1 MNITIGKRDGL
12 DFTVDLDR
20 LISTRLLI
28 QANSGGGK
36 SYLIRKILEE
46 SHGKVQHIVLDLE
59 GEFSTMRSKYDYI
72 LAGKDGDIDVNVKNV
87 PVLIKRILQYN
98 ISIIIDLYELK
109 HHERIVYVRKFLESM
124 INVKKE
130 LWKPCLVIIDEAH
143 IFCPEKAKA
152 ESGAAVIDL
161 CTRGRK
167 RGFCAVLATQRL
179 SKLNKDA
186 AAECNNKLI
195 GRTGLDVD
203 MKRAS
208 DELGFTSKQQIMEL
222 RNLDAGNFYAFGPA
236 ISRSVKNVWIDSV
249 KTEHPQGEIRKLH
262 SYKNPPLTDNLKKK
276 LAKLSDVAE
285 TADKELMEIEDF
297 KKEISRLRMELRR
310 LQKGGTE
317 TDDAKLKPMM
327 VTIKELKEDNS
338 NLLKQ
343 IEVIQKNIETKEK
356 ATLTHL
362 DNFRN
367 FIKDQKTKI
376 PEIKFRRQ
384 PAIEFLNT
392 KSNFQG
398 IPKNDSK
405 SVNNSTIRG
414 GAKRMLQAIAS
425 FHPDALSK
433 QQVGAIAGL
442 SFKSGTFNTYLSA
455 LKTNNLIS
463 EESGGFVVTE
473 SGIDEAGDTSTIPN
487 DLNGII
493 TMWSG
498 KVKGGASRMLLT
510 IYEKYPDE
518 LSKEDLGTS
527 VGITHTSGTFNTY
540 LSKLR
545 GLGLIRVER
554 QMVSLDKEFANKYAE

>member
-1 MNITIGKRDGL
+1 
-12 DFTVDLDR
+12 
-20 LISTRLLI
+20 
-28 QANSGGGK
+28 
-36 SYLIRKILEE
+36 
-46 SHGKVQHIVLDLE
+46 
-59 GEFSTMRSKYDYI
+59 
-72 LAGKDGDIDVNVKNV
+72 
-87 PVLIKRILQYN
+87 
-98 ISIIIDLYELK
+98 
-109 HHERIVYVRKFLESM
+109 
-124 INVKKE
+124 
-130 LWKPCLVIIDEAH
+130 
-143 IFCPEKAKA
+143 
-152 ESGAAVIDL
+152 
-161 CTRGRK
+161 
-167 RGFCAVLATQRL
+167 L

-405 SVNNSTIRG
+405 SVNNYQI
-414 GAKRMLQAIAS
+414 
-425 FHPDALSK
+425 
-433 QQVGAIAGL
+433 
-442 SFKSGTFNTYLSA
+442 
-455 LKTNNLIS
+455 
-463 EESGGFVVTE
+463 
-473 SGIDEAGDTSTIPN
+473 
-487 DLNGII
+487 
-493 TMWSG
+493 
-498 KVKGGASRMLLT
+498 
-510 IYEKYPDE
+510 
-518 LSKEDLGTS
+518 
-527 VGITHTSGTFNTY
+527 
-540 LSKLR
+540 
-545 GLGLIRVER
+545 
-554 QMVSLDKEFANKYAE
+554 

>member
-186 AAECNNKLI
+186 AAECNNKL
-195 GRTGLDVD
+195 R
-203 MKRAS
+203 
-208 DELGFTSKQQIMEL
+208 
-222 RNLDAGNFYAFGPA
+222 
-236 ISRSVKNVWIDSV
+236 
-249 KTEHPQGEIRKLH
+249 
-262 SYKNPPLTDNLKKK
+262 
-276 LAKLSDVAE
+276 
-285 TADKELMEIEDF
+285 
-297 KKEISRLRMELRR
+297 
-310 LQKGGTE
+310 
-317 TDDAKLKPMM
+317 
-327 VTIKELKEDNS
+327 
-338 NLLKQ
+338 
-343 IEVIQKNIETKEK
+343 
-356 ATLTHL
+356 
-362 DNFRN
+362 
-367 FIKDQKTKI
+367 
-376 PEIKFRRQ
+376 
-384 PAIEFLNT
+384 
-392 KSNFQG
+392 
-398 IPKNDSK
+398 
-405 SVNNSTIRG
+405 
-414 GAKRMLQAIAS
+414 
-425 FHPDALSK
+425 
-433 QQVGAIAGL
+433 
-442 SFKSGTFNTYLSA
+442 
-455 LKTNNLIS
+455 
-463 EESGGFVVTE
+463 
-473 SGIDEAGDTSTIPN
+473 
-487 DLNGII
+487 
-493 TMWSG
+493 
-498 KVKGGASRMLLT
+498 
-510 IYEKYPDE
+510 
-518 LSKEDLGTS
+518 
-527 VGITHTSGTFNTY
+527 
-540 LSKLR
+540 
-545 GLGLIRVER
+545 
-554 QMVSLDKEFANKYAE
+554 